1 MKCRTLV
8 LLASVL
14 FLLTPSSYAGAILST
29 GKIRMGVRA
38 TAGLGFGGSRS
49 PYGASFY
56 DGVGLELLSLK
67 ARVGA
72 GDAITPGCLC
82 EGWGAAA
89 NGNGNF
95 GDYGASATQGIGSAT
110 FTQWGPATA
119 TSTVL
124 LTNGLKVVHDYSPAA
139 GGLLFRL
146 LVTLTNTTSSPM
158 TDVRYA
164 RTLDWDV
171 PPNHYTDDSMTI
183 YGGSPSGPAG
193 NVFHTSLNPFHFP
206 NPMVTRRTFPDQNRV
221 DEPGDLGAYFILK
234 FGNLA
239 SGASISFNTY
249 IGAADTKD
257 ELLAALG
264 SVGVEA
270 YSYSFDDDRKETFG
284 WGFKGLGL
292 PPAPITPII
301 PEPST
306 YALMGLGL
314 VGLGVFRRRPKK

>member
-1 MKCRTLV
+1 MKVRLYAAAAALV
-8 LLASVL
+8 HLMA
-14 FLLTPSSYAGAILST
+14 PWSYGGAILTT
-29 GKIRMGVRA
+29 GKIRMGVRD
-38 TAGLGFGGSRS
+38 TAGLGFGGTGS
-49 PYGASFY
+49 PYGAYDY

-89 NGNGNF
+89 DGNGNF
-95 GDYGASATQGIGSAT
+95 GDYGNSGTQGIASAT
-110 FTQWGPATA
+110 FTPGGPDTA

-139 GGLLFRL
+139 GGLLFRV
-146 LVTLTNTTSSPM
+146 LVTLTNTTMSPM

-171 PPNHYTDDSMTI
+171 PPGHFTDDFTTI

-193 NVFHTSLNPFHFP
+193 NVFHTSLNPFAFP
-206 NPMVTRRTFPDQNRV
+206 NPMVTRGTFPDQNRV

-239 SGASISFNTY
+239 SGASISFDTY

-257 ELLAALG
+257 QLLAALG

-270 YSYSFDDDRKETFG
+270 YSYSFDNDRRETFG

-292 PPAPITPII
+292 PPAPLI

-314 VGLGVFRRRPKK
+314 VGLGVFRRRQKK

>member
-29 GKIRMGVRA
+29 GKIRMGVRD
-38 TAGLGFGGSRS
+38 TAGLGFG
-49 PYGASFY
+49 
-56 DGVGLELLSLK
+56 GVGLELLSLK

-95 GDYGASATQGIGSAT
+95 GDYGASGTRGIGSAT
-110 FTQWGPATA
+110 FTQSGPDTA

-139 GGLLFRL
+139 GGLLFRV
-146 LVTLTNTTSSPM
+146 LVTLTNTTASAM
-158 TDVRYA
+158 NDVRYA

-171 PPNHYTDDSMTI
+171 PPGHFVDDFTTI

-193 NVFHTSLNPFHFP
+193 NVFHTSLDPFDFP
-206 NPMVTRRTFPDQNRV
+206 NPMVTRGTFPDQNRV

-239 SGASISFNTY
+239 SGASISFDTY

-264 SVGVEA
+264 SVAVEA
-270 YSYSFDDDRKETFG
+270 YSYSFDDDRRETFG

-292 PPAPITPII
+292 PPAPII

-314 VGLGVFRRRPKK
+314 VGLGLVRRRPKK